1 MVGRGLQ
8 VSVEIKHVAGVR
20 GVGRPGA
27 PGNPDTHLAAHRG
40 FPGHEVLAWLVGA
53 PPPVAGAQVR
63 QPLEVSGVLGVA
75 FFRALVVGDE
85 VALLG
90 RCEMLREARIFLVG
104 QQDASEVGLRLE
116 AAEGPFERGEFFA
129 EGVGLRGPLHGLGRA

>member
-1 MVGRGLQ
+1 MVGRGLH
-8 VSVEIKHVAGVR
+8 VPVEIKHVAGVR

-40 FPGHEVLAWLVGA
+40 FPGHEVLTRLVGA
-53 PPPVAGAQVR
+53 PPPVTGAQVR
-63 QPLEVSGVLGVA
+63 QPLEISGVLGVA

-85 VALLG
+85 VTLLG
-90 RCEMLREARIFLVG
+90 RCEMLRKAGIFLVG
-104 QQDASEVGLRLE
+104 QQDAAEVGLRLE
-116 AAEGPFERGEFFA
+116 AAQGPFDRGEFFA